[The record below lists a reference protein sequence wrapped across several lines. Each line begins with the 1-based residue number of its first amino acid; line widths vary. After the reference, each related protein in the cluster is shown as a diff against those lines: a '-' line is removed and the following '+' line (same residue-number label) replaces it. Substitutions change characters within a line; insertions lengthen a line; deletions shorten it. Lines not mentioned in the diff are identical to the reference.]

1 MDDRKIIEKL
11 FSRDESALEDVRKN
25 YSSLCYDI
33 SLRILKNAEDARECE
48 NDTYLRLWNTVPPKD
63 PPSLKN
69 YLSLLTRSISLDR
82 YRKNQAKKRK
92 HTGIELNLS
101 ELEECIPEDKE
112 IYEELEEKE
121 LARIISDFLRTISKE
136 ESGVF
141 ILRYKNF
148 LSIAEIAKKYGFSQ
162 SKVKMMLL
170 RCREKLKTELEK
182 EGVFV

>member
-11 FSRDESALEDVRKN
+11 FSRDETALEDVRKN

-33 SLRILKNAEDARECE
+33 SLRILRSAEDARECE
-48 NDTYLRLWNTVPPKD
+48 NDTYLRLWNTVPPKN

-69 YLSLLTRSISLDR
+69 YLCLLTRSISLDR
-82 YRKNQAKKRK
+82 YRKQNAKKR
-92 HTGIELNLS
+92 TGCVALNLS
-101 ELEECIPEDKE
+101 ELEECIPEGKE

-121 LARIISDFLRTISKE
+121 LAHIISKFLRKLPKYE
-136 ESGVF
+136 CNVF
-141 ILRYKNF
+141 ILRYHSF
-148 LSIAEIAKKYGFSQ
+148 LSVGEIAKKYGFSQ

-170 RCREKLKTELEK
+170 RSREKLRTELEK